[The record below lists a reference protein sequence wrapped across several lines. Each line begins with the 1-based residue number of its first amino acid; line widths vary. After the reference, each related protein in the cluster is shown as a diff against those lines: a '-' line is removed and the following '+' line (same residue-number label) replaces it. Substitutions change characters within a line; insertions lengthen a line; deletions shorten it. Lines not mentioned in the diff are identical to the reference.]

1 MIIGSETFL
10 SRAEQNASPFAA
22 PKVEQATPNG
32 TIQAKSLKTF
42 APNVVA
48 TALYLNEY

>member
-1 MIIGSETFL
+1 MSMKISSKIFL
-10 SRAEQNASPFAA
+10 SRAEQNESPFAA

-32 TIQAKSLKTF
+32 TIQAKSLNTF

-48 TALYLNEY
+48 TALYFN